1 MYYLICYDVNTETKE
16 GRKRLRKVCQA
27 CKNFGQR
34 AQKSV
39 FEVDLT
45 PALHQRL
52 ISSLL
57 KIIDEEEDSLRVY
70 RIAEPL
76 EKNVQHWG
84 IQLIMDLDGPV
95 IF

>member
-16 GRKRLRKVCQA
+16 GRRRLRRVCQA

-45 PALHQRL
+45 PTEYQRL
-52 ISSLL
+52 KNGLV
-57 KIIDEEEDSLRVY
+57 KIINEEEDSLRIYTIV
-70 RIAEPL
+70 EPL
-76 EKNVQHWG
+76 EKHRETWG
-84 IQLIMDLDGPV
+84 RQTVLDLDGPV
-95 IF
+95 IL